1 MAEGRVGVLVD
12 GTFIP
17 FPRLLPESS
26 PPPPPSATT
35 GRMFKNALVDLFRN
49 LVKVFKQ
56 DTLAEEDFCG
66 ARALGGPPRAGYAG
80 VDAGWNDEYV
90 ICFWDAFC
98 NGSLVLQRRSRRCA
112 GPGVHFQVVP
122 GRHFR

>member
-1 MAEGRVGVLVD
+1 MEGHAGVIVD

-17 FPRLLPESS
+17 FPQLLPGSGPS
-26 PPPPPSATT
+26 PTPSATT
-35 GRMFKNALVDLFRN
+35 GRRSKNALVDPFRN